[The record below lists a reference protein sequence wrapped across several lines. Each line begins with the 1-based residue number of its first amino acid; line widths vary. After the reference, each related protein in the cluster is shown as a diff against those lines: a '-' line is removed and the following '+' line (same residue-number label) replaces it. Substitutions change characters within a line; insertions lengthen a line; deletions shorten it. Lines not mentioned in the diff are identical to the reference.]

1 MATRWARVAR
11 GCVAA
16 AVSLFVAAFGHI
28 VSGGPAPTLF
38 ALLCCFVVSAF
49 ICVVLSGKAL
59 SLAKLSVS
67 VALSQLLFHTVFSLW
82 TTQPTGIAPLGHV
95 HGQLFAFVTPD
106 SPLVPTDASKWLA
119 HALAAV
125 VTIAALRHGESAFWG
140 LFGVAR
146 LWLTRLWLDSLFAAL
161 ALVRVG
167 TAPRPL
173 PPLDRILPLRD
184 LVVLHSSR
192 HHRGPPPERTSA
204 LVAA

>member
-28 VSGGPAPTLF
+28 VSGAPAPSLF
-38 ALLCCFVVSAF
+38 ALVCCLVMSAF
-49 ICVVLSGKAL
+49 VCVMLSGKAL
-59 SLAKLSVS
+59 SLPKLSVS

-82 TTQPTGIAPLGHV
+82 TTQPTGIAPIGHV
-95 HGQLFAFVTPD
+95 HGQLFAFVAPD
-106 SPLVPTDASKWLA
+106 SPLVPADASMWLA

-125 VTIAALRHGESAFWG
+125 VTIAALRHGESAFWS
-140 LFGVAR
+140 LFGLAR
-146 LWLTRLWLDSLFAAL
+146 LWLTRLWLGSLFAAL
-161 ALVRVG
+161 GLVRVTG
-167 TAPRPL
+167 TPRPA

-184 LVVLHSSR
+184 LALLHSSR
-192 HHRGPPPERTSA
+192 HHRGPPPERISA